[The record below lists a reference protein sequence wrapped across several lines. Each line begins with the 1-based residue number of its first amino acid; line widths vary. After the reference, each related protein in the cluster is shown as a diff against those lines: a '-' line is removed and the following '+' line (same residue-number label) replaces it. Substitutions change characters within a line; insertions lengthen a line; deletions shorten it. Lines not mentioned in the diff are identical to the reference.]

1 MPKAKSK
8 TGNEEE
14 DIHGTINPD
23 KARAHVEAM
32 EKLMMKIEVEVR
44 ESTTPGLL
52 DTILG
57 DLKDVLSNLIPQ
69 MQLADI
75 VTVSKAIRNKNFS
88 TLLPKSDVIDQ
99 ILKEQLSSRDIPEA
113 SEVLKT
119 AQREEKMSQQ
129 DQKLVAE
136 LFSNLEVAH
145 DHAATACGLLS
156 RLSRK
161 LKLEQLLTIVK
172 ASIRPLVQL
181 TTLIALE
188 TLCETKEPQ
197 ELPDDQPERV
207 KILLTPDAQ
216 ATLLQ
221 KEKPNSPTRLL
232 AATYAYKILNK
243 FGPGTTQRG
252 LQETYQVKAKQLA
265 TCITGCKY
273 LGRADRK
280 RKSSGGDEGASSSKK
295 PTGSQ

>member
-1 MPKAKSK
+1 MPKARSK
-8 TGNEEE
+8 TGTKDE
-14 DIHGTINPD
+14 DIHGIINPD
-23 KARAHVEAM
+23 EARAHVEAM
-32 EKLMMKIEVEVR
+32 EKLMKIEAEVR
-44 ESTTPGLL
+44 ESAAPGLL
-52 DTILG
+52 DIILG

-75 VTVSKAIRNKNFS
+75 VTVSKAIRDKNFN
-88 TLLPKSDVIDQ
+88 TLLPKSDVIDK
-99 ILKEQLSSRDIPEA
+99 ILEEKLSSEDIPEA
-113 SEVLKT
+113 AEVLKT
-119 AQREEKMSQQ
+119 TQREGKMSEQ
-129 DQKLVAE
+129 DQELVPE

-145 DHAATACGLLS
+145 EHAAIACGLLS
-156 RLSRK
+156 RLSRT
-161 LKLEQLLTIVK
+161 LKPDQLLTIVQ

-181 TTLIALE
+181 TTPVALE
-188 TLCETKEPQ
+188 TLCGTKDPQ

-216 ATLLQ
+216 AILLQ

-243 FGPGTTQRG
+243 FGPGTTQRS

-273 LGRADRK
+273 LGGADRK
-280 RKSSGGDEGASSSKK
+280 RRSSGSDKGASSSKK
-295 PTGSQ
+295 PTDSQ

>member
-1 MPKAKSK
+1 MTKARSK
-8 TGNEEE
+8 TGTEDE
-14 DIHGTINPD
+14 DIHGIINPD
-23 KARAHVEAM
+23 EAREHVEAL
-32 EKLMMKIEVEVR
+32 EKLMTKIEAEVR
-44 ESTTPGLL
+44 KSAAPGLL

-75 VTVSKAIRNKNFS
+75 VTVSKAIRDKNFN
-88 TLLPKSDVIDQ
+88 TLLPKSDAIDE
-99 ILKEQLSSRDIPEA
+99 ILEEKLSSEEIPEA
-113 SEVLKT
+113 AEVLKS
-119 AQREEKMSQQ
+119 AQREGKMSQQ
-129 DQKLVAE
+129 DQELVAE

-145 DHAATACGLLS
+145 EHAATACSLLS
-156 RLSRK
+156 RLSRT

-181 TTLIALE
+181 TTPIALE
-188 TLCETKEPQ
+188 TLCGTKDPQ

-243 FGPGTTQRG
+243 FGPGTMQRG

-265 TCITGCKY
+265 TCIPGRKY
-273 LGRADRK
+273 LGGADRK
-280 RKSSGGDEGASSSKK
+280 RKSSGSDEEASSSKK

>member
-1 MPKAKSK
+1 MPKANLKS
-8 TGNEEE
+8 GDDEE

-23 KARAHVEAM
+23 EARARVEAL
-32 EKLMMKIEVEVR
+32 EKLMTKIEDEVTKPAT
-44 ESTTPGLL
+44 SGLL

-57 DLKDVLSNLIPQ
+57 DLKDVLSSLTPM

-75 VTVSKAIRNKNFS
+75 VTVSKAIGEKNFS
-88 TLLPKSDVIDQ
+88 ILLPKSDTIDQ
-99 ILKEQLSSRDIPEA
+99 ILEEQISSEDIPEA

-119 AQREEKMSQQ
+119 TQREEKMSQE
-129 DQKLVAE
+129 DQQLVAE

-145 DHAATACGLLS
+145 DHAATVCGLLS

-161 LKLEQLLTIVK
+161 LKPEQLLTIVK

-181 TTLIALE
+181 NTPIALE
-188 TLCETKEPQ
+188 TLCKTKEPQ
-197 ELPDDQPERV
+197 ELLDEQTERV
-207 KILLTPDAQ
+207 KILLPPDPQ

-221 KEKPNSPTRLL
+221 REKPNSATRLL

-252 LQETYQVKAKQLA
+252 LQEIYQVKAKQLA
-265 TCITGCKY
+265 TCITGRKY
-273 LGRADRK
+273 LGGADHK
-280 RKSSGGDEGASSSKK
+280 RRSSGSDEGAPSSKK